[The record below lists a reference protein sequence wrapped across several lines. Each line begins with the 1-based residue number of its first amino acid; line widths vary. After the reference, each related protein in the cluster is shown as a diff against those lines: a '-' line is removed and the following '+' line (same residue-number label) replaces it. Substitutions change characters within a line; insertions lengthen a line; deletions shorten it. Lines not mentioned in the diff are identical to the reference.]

1 MHDLE
6 HRSLV
11 ECRVTL
17 DEKGRYLDAMPIVFN
32 SRSVDLGG
40 FVEIIAPEAVDRT
53 LKQGADVRALVDHD
67 AAKILARTRA
77 GTLTLRK
84 QTDGLRAR
92 IEPDPQISYVAD
104 ILRSIERG
112 DVSGMSFGFRA
123 IDDEWNFEEDPP
135 LRTIWDMDVREISV
149 VTFPAYEATNVDV
162 AKRSLDAAYT
172 NYKGSRLAWLRR
184 LHTLRSLR

>member
-1 MHDLE
+1 MADLE
-6 HRSLV
+6 YRALLDS
-11 ECRVTL
+11 RVAI
-17 DEKGRYLDAMPIVFN
+17 DEKGRYLDALPIVFN

-53 LKQGADVRALVDHD
+53 LKSDADVRALVDHD
-67 AAKILARTRA
+67 TAKILARTRA

-84 QTDGLRAR
+84 QTQGLRAR

-123 IDDEWNFEEDPP
+123 LDDEWNFEEDPP

-162 AKRSLDAAYT
+162 AKRSLNAAYSQH
-172 NYKGSRLAWLRR
+172 KGSRLVWLRR